1 MATIRGH
8 EGILKME
15 AQGTTAETVL
25 NLTSYTLDTTQDT
38 IETTSMGLAGTS
50 ASADVPQ
57 NTTGRA
63 RTYTKG
69 LMTYTGSA
77 DFQFDATNP
86 QNQNVAPL
94 NVFSD
99 TASQTASIEL
109 FPEGTTGGD
118 IKATGLVIVTGFSI
132 TASVDGIVTGS
143 LTFQGHGDLV
153 SGTV

>member
-25 NLTSYTLDTTQDT
+25 NLTSYTIDTTQDT
-38 IETTSMGLAGTS
+38 IETTTMGLAGTS
-50 ASADVPQ
+50 ASGDTPQ

-77 DFQFDATNP
+77 DFQYDGTAP
-86 QNQNVAPL
+86 QEQNVAPL
-94 NVFSD
+94 NVFTD
-99 TASQTASIEL
+99 TANTAGIEL
-109 FPEGTTGGD
+109 FPEGTASSD
-118 IKATGLVIVTGFSI
+118 IKMTGLVIVTGFSV

-143 LTFQGHGDLV
+143 LTFQGHGDLT
-153 SGTV
+153 STTV

>member
-1 MATIRGH
+1 MAIIRGH

-38 IETTSMGLAGTS
+38 IETTTMGLAGQS
-50 ASADVPQ
+50 ASGDTPQ

-63 RTYTKG
+63 REYTKG

-77 DFQFDATNP
+77 DFQYDATSP
-86 QNQNVAPL
+86 QDQNIAPL
-94 NVFSD
+94 GIFSD
-99 TASQTASIEL
+99 TANTASIEL
-109 FPEGTTGGD
+109 FPEGSGAGD
-118 IKATGLVIVTGFSI
+118 IKMTGLVIVTGFSV

-143 LTFQGHGDLV
+143 LTFQGHGDLTQT
-153 SGTV
+153 TV

>member
-15 AQGTTAETVL
+15 AQGVTAETVL
-25 NLTSYTLDTTQDT
+25 NLTSYTVDTTQDT

-77 DFQFDATNP
+77 DFQYDDASP

-99 TASQTASIEL
+99 TANTASIEL
-109 FPEGTTGGD
+109 FPEGTASSD
-118 IKATGLVIVTGFSI
+118 IKVTGLVIVTGFSI
-132 TASVDGIVTGS
+132 TAAVDGIVTGS
-143 LTFQGHGDLV
+143 LTFQGHGDLT
-153 SGTV
+153 STTV